1 MKVLSKCPTSLK
13 KKRSNS
19 LSIAESMFKDQRS
32 IANIR
37 ERQRTQN
44 LNSAFENLK
53 KIIPTLSTDKLSK
66 IQTLKIAK
74 AYIQF
79 LNQVS
84 FDSKHLKTLNS
95 KFSKS
100 IEEQLIVEFNL
111 IGRFFQIISNSSKSR
126 PKSASSR
133 MN

>member
-1 MKVLSKCPTSLK
+1 MKVVSKCPTSLR

-19 LSIAESMFKDQRS
+19 VSLAESMFKDQRS

-53 KIIPTLSTDKLSK
+53 KSIPTLSTDKLSK

-84 FDSKHLKTLNS
+84 F
-95 KFSKS
+95 KS
-100 IEEQLIVEFNL
+100 DLQANFPLD
-111 IGRFFQIISNSSKSR
+111 KSR
-126 PKSASSR
+126 LDHS
-133 MN
+133 N

>member
-1 MKVLSKCPTSLK
+1 MKVLSKCPTSLR
-13 KKRSNS
+13 KKRGNS
-19 LSIAESMFKDQRS
+19 LSIAESWFKDQRS

-84 FDSKHLKTLNS
+84 F
-95 KFSKS
+95 
-100 IEEQLIVEFNL
+100 
-111 IGRFFQIISNSSKSR
+111 
-126 PKSASSR
+126 
-133 MN
+133 